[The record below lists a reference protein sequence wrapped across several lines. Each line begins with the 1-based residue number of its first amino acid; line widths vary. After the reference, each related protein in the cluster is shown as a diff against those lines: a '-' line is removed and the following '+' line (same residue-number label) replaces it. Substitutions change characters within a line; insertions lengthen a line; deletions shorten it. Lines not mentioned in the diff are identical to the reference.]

1 MCVPAVGSVL
11 SPARAMDFALE
22 VAIAI
27 LVIGGHMIAAI
38 SFRIRYGAA
47 MKCEICNVF
56 LNGQEQFDRR
66 LRGGTHYKRLKKR
79 KRQAERDVQSYEIL
93 MNDILRKKARR
104 REDQGLPCI
113 TQPLCQPSSTRPCC
127 VSD

>member
-56 LNGQEQFDRR
+56 LNGRTNLIDIYEVEHTTRGLKSVKGR
-66 LRGGTHYKRLKKR
+66 LSEMY
-79 KRQAERDVQSYEIL
+79 SL
-93 MNDILRKKARR
+93 MRF
-104 REDQGLPCI
+104 
-113 TQPLCQPSSTRPCC
+113 
-127 VSD
+127 